1 MRKSGTAWVVG
12 LGVVLSLG
20 AVLAGCARPS
30 ATPAPEDALRVL
42 ANVREG
48 YNASDAESFCQDFAP
63 IMFTRGFTK
72 AAYLDVVKGLQRKL
86 GQWVSE
92 VYLGEKDGVYT
103 WRASFE
109 KGRAKVVLVLD
120 DEWKV
125 TGLWFR

>member
-1 MRKSGTAWVVG
+1 MAWVMG
-12 LGVVLSLG
+12 LGVAGTLG

-30 ATPAPEDALRVL
+30 ATPAPAEALCAL

-48 YNASDAESFCQDFAP
+48 YNAADPEAFCQDFAP
-63 IMFTRGFTK
+63 IMFTTGFTE

-86 GQWVSE
+86 GRWVSE
-92 VYLGEKDGVYT
+92 VYMGEKGEVYT
-103 WRASFE
+103 WRAAFE
-109 KGRAKVVLVLD
+109 KGKATVVLVLD